1 MRHQSGGLLPYRRE
15 FRFKS
20 EKRDQTFAIGG
31 VRARVVC
38 FSCRPRARARRS
50 LCSSGG
56 SGGCCCCCY
65 PSPCLLPYIQSALS
79 STLGLEWRKKPRTLL
94 CEIFTSTSLSLARA
108 CIYIYARYML
118 TSRPLSLSFLSSFS
132 LSLSLSLSFF
142 LLLYLVFARKREK

>member
-31 VRARVVC
+31 VRAWAVC

-50 LCSSGG
+50 LCSGGG
-56 SGGCCCCCY
+56 SGGCCCCY

-94 CEIFTSTSLSLARA
+94 CEIFTSTSLSRSRVY
-108 CIYIYARYML
+108 IYIRSIYANE
-118 TSRPLSLSFLSSFS
+118 SASFS
-132 LSLSLSLSFF
+132 LFPFVFFSLFLSFF